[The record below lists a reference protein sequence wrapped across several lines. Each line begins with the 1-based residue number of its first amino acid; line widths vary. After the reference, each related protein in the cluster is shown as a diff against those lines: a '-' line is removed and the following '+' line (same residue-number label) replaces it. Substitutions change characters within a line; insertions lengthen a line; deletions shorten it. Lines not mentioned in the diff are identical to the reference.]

1 MAIFIKY
8 ESVSL
13 REMIANGNITLYHVQ
28 LAEKEISNVAE
39 KLIKSLL
46 DDNYDPIKIIEIFSE
61 RFDKSQVR
69 KIVAFYIGIEE
80 LELLEESENETK
92 S

>member
-1 MAIFIKY
+1 
-8 ESVSL
+8 
-13 REMIANGNITLYHVQ
+13 MIANGNITLYHVQ
-28 LAEKEISNVAE
+28 LAKKEVSNVAE

-61 RFDKSQVR
+61 EFDKSQVR

>member
-13 REMIANGNITLYHVQ
+13 RGMIANGNITLYHVQ

-61 RFDKSQVR
+61 EFDKSQVR

>member
-8 ESVSL
+8 KSVSL

-61 RFDKSQVR
+61 EFDKSQVR

>member
-1 MAIFIKY
+1 
-8 ESVSL
+8 
-13 REMIANGNITLYHVQ
+13 MIANGNITLYHVQ

-46 DDNYDPIKIIEIFSE
+46 DDNYDPIKLIEIFSE
-61 RFDKSQVR
+61 EFDNSQVR
-69 KIVAFYIGIEE
+69 EIVAFYIGMEK
-80 LELLEESENETK
+80 LESLEESKNEPK

>member
-39 KLIKSLL
+39 KLIK
-46 DDNYDPIKIIEIFSE
+46 
-61 RFDKSQVR
+61 
-69 KIVAFYIGIEE
+69 
-80 LELLEESENETK
+80 
-92 S
+92 

>member
-8 ESVSL
+8 KSVSL

-46 DDNYDPIKIIEIFSE
+46 DDNYGPIKIIEIFSE
-61 RFDKSQVR
+61 EFDKSQVR